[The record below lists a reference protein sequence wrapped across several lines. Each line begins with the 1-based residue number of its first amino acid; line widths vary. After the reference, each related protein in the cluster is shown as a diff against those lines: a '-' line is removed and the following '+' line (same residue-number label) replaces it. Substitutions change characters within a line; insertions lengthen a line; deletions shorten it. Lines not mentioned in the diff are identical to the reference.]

1 MSENTINNK
10 ATHNYLTYTLAI
22 LTAILISI
30 GTYFYT
36 NYEIIKQKDFK
47 TNYIKQST
55 LSFDNL
61 SSKIKQ
67 KYVLIDNITLSN
79 TKELEEEIKR
89 LNSLVNNQE
98 TKTIVKTKII
108 TDTKIVNKIIKD
120 TVNINSFQ
128 VSKYNVAKCYDMK
141 VNDDQLSPKC
151 KKTISSF
158 LQKNKDASY
167 FEVIGILSS
176 EDFIYLNKFKKNL
189 DVLEKLNVTPS
200 IITRLEK
207 FADFGLANKRVEET
221 IWFIN
226 KTSKEKLHIFPAN
239 YTITSKSHNKGTIV
253 RAYY

>member
-1 MSENTINNK
+1 MSENIKQTK
-10 ATHNYLTYTLAI
+10 PTHNYLIYTLAV

-30 GTYFYT
+30 GVYFYT
-36 NYEIIKQKDFK
+36 NYEIIKQNDFK
-47 TNYIKQST
+47 KSFISKST
-55 LSFDNL
+55 LSFYDL
-61 SSKIKQ
+61 SSDIKQ
-67 KYVLIDNITLSN
+67 QYILKNSIPNSN
-79 TKELEEEIKR
+79 TKYLEEEIKR
-89 LNSLVNNQE
+89 LNVLVNNQE
-98 TKTIVKTKII
+98 SKTIIKTKII

-141 VNDDQLSPKC
+141 VNDDQLSSKC
-151 KKTISSF
+151 KKTISNF
-158 LQKNKDASY
+158 LKTNKDAKY
-167 FEVIGILSS
+167 LEVIGLLSN
-176 EDFIYLNKFKKNL
+176 EDFIYLDKFKKNL

-200 IITRLEK
+200 IISRLEK

-226 KTSKEKLHIFPAN
+226 QTSKEKLHIFPAN